1 MLYLWVERKDNNH
14 STGRQRQS
22 MESVTIAVA
31 GKGGSGKSTV
41 AALTAQILANMGFSP
56 IFAVDA
62 DPAGSL
68 GPALGLTVT
77 RTVADLTAE
86 IRGAE
91 AGGEAGKERV
101 LAEGIEKLIVEGE
114 QFDLLT
120 MGRPA
125 GRGCYCFINST
136 LAAILSR
143 LGQRYRA
150 VIVDN
155 EAGMEH
161 LARGNLARVDWL
173 VLVAEP
179 TPAALAVVERARAA
193 VEEAGTRVV
202 NVGLVLN
209 RVLDGKVPPGLQ
221 LPVDV
226 PLWTVLPEDS
236 AISRAWASG
245 APLTGLTRISQMGKT
260 LAEMWKKLLQ

>member
-1 MLYLWVERKDNNH
+1 
-14 STGRQRQS
+14 

-41 AALTAQILANMGFSP
+41 AALTVQILADMGLAP

-86 IRGAE
+86 LRAAE
-91 AGGEAGKERV
+91 AGGETGKERV

-114 QFDLLT
+114 QFDLLS

-125 GRGCYCFINST
+125 GRGCYCYINST

-179 TPAALAVVERARAA
+179 TPAALSVVERARAA

-202 NVGLVLN
+202 NAGLVLN
-209 RVLDGKVPPGLQ
+209 RVVGGQIPPGLK
-221 LPVDV
+221 LPAGM
-226 PLWTVLPEDS
+226 PLWAVLGEES
-236 AISRAWASG
+236 AISQAWATG
-245 APLTGLTRISQMGKT
+245 APLVGLTKISQMGKT
-260 LAEMWKKLLQ
+260 LAEMWKKLSG

>member
-1 MLYLWVERKDNNH
+1 MDGG
-14 STGRQRQS
+14 TI
-22 MESVTIAVA
+22 TIAVA

-41 AALTAQILANMGFSP
+41 AALTVQILAEMGFAP

-68 GPALGLTVT
+68 GPALGLPVP

-86 IRGAE
+86 LRAAE

-114 QFDLLT
+114 QFDLLS

-125 GRGCYCFINST
+125 GRGCYCYINST
-136 LAAILSR
+136 LAAILGR

-150 VIVDN
+150 VVVDN

-161 LARGNLARVDWL
+161 LARGNLARVDHL

-193 VEEAGTRVV
+193 VEEAGTVV
-202 NVGLVLN
+202 VRAGLVLN
-209 RVLDGKVPPGLQ
+209 RVAGGQIPPGLG
-221 LPVDV
+221 LPDGV
-226 PLWTVLPEDS
+226 PLWAVLAEES
-236 AISRAWASG
+236 AISRAWAAGS
-245 APLTGLTRISQMGKT
+245 PLIGLTKTSQMGNT
-260 LAEMWKKLLQ
+260 LAGMWSKLLV

>member
-1 MLYLWVERKDNNH
+1 MD
-14 STGRQRQS
+14 T
-22 MESVTIAVA
+22 MTIAVA

-41 AALTAQILANMGFSP
+41 AALTAQILAEMGMAP

-68 GPALGLTVT
+68 GPALGLSVT

-86 IRGAE
+86 LRAAE
-91 AGGEAGKERV
+91 AGGESGKERV
-101 LAEGIEKLIVEGE
+101 LQEGIEKLIVEGD
-114 QFDLLT
+114 QFDLLS

-125 GRGCYCFINST
+125 GRGCYCYINST

-143 LGQRYRA
+143 LGQRYRT

-173 VLVAEP
+173 VLVAEA

-193 VEEAGTRVV
+193 VEEAGTKVV
-202 NVGLVLN
+202 HAGLLLN
-209 RVLDGKVPPGLQ
+209 RVAGGQVPPGLQ
-221 LPVDV
+221 LPAEV
-226 PLWTVLPEDS
+226 PLWAVLAEES
-236 AISRAWASG
+236 AISHAWAMG
-245 APLTGLTRISQMGKT
+245 APLTGLTQTSQMGKT
-260 LAEMWKKLLQ
+260 LAEMWLEKIRFTT

>member
-1 MLYLWVERKDNNH
+1 
-14 STGRQRQS
+14 

-41 AALTAQILANMGFSP
+41 AALSAQILVDMGLAP

-68 GPALGLTVT
+68 GPALGLSVT

-86 IRGAE
+86 LRAAE
-91 AGGEAGKERV
+91 AGGDTGKERV
-101 LAEGIEKLIVEGE
+101 LAEGIEKLIIEGE
-114 QFDLLT
+114 QFDLLS

-125 GRGCYCFINST
+125 GRGCYCYINST

-150 VIVDN
+150 VVVDN

-161 LARGNLARVDWL
+161 LARGNLARVDYL

-179 TPAALAVVERARAA
+179 TPAALAVVERARVA

-202 NVGLVLN
+202 NAGLVLN
-209 RVLDGKVPPGLQ
+209 RVVDGQIPLGLK
-221 LPVDV
+221 LPAEV
-226 PLWTVLPEDS
+226 PLWAVLPEES
-236 AISRAWASG
+236 AINRAWAAG
-245 APLTGLTRISQMGKT
+245 EPLTGLTKISQMGET
-260 LAEMWKKLLQ
+260 LAEMWLKLLT

>member
-1 MLYLWVERKDNNH
+1 
-14 STGRQRQS
+14 

-41 AALTAQILANMGFSP
+41 AALSAQILAEMGMAP

-86 IRGAE
+86 LRAAE
-91 AGGEAGKERV
+91 AGGETGKERV

-114 QFDLLT
+114 QFDLLS
-120 MGRPA
+120 MGRPS
-125 GRGCYCFINST
+125 GRGCYCYINST

-179 TPAALAVVERARAA
+179 TPAALSVVERARAA
-193 VEEAGTRVV
+193 VEEAGTKVA
-202 NVGLVLN
+202 NAGLVLN
-209 RVLDGKVPPGLQ
+209 RVAGGQIPPGLK
-221 LPVDV
+221 LPADV
-226 PLWTVLPEDS
+226 PLWAVLAEES
-236 AISRAWASG
+236 NISRAWAAG
-245 APLTGLTRISQMGKT
+245 APLTGLTKISQMGKT
-260 LAEMWKKLLQ
+260 LAEMWKSKIV